1 MPVNLDF
8 SQHPSADGERAVKL
22 FISETAHEAL
32 RRVAKVTGHSMSFVA
47 DAAIRAVEIDDRPD
61 TEPSPVRDIKQDM
74 KTDTKQDMAHDND
87 NFTGD
92 FT

>member
-47 DAAIRAVEIDDRPD
+47 DAAIRAVEIDERPD
-61 TEPSPVRDIKQDM
+61 TETATVQDIKQD
-74 KTDTKQDMAHDND
+74 TKQDKAHDSD
-87 NFTGD
+87 DFTGD